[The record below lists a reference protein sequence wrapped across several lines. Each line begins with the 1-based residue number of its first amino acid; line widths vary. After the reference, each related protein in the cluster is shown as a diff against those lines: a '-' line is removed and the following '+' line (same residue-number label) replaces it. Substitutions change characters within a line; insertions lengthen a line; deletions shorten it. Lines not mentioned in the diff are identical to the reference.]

1 MAADTSLRERKKV
14 RTRDA
19 IVTAA
24 LDLFADRGYE
34 ATTVEMIAEAAEV
47 SPATVFRYF
56 AAKDEI
62 VFSDRDR
69 RLPMLAAALRNRPA
83 SESDLVAA
91 GRALCEVFAD
101 PDAESG
107 IRRQRQALAS
117 SVVLRG
123 KAEDVLADWQETIR
137 KALVARGAGNHG
149 DPDARVRAALV
160 MTGFRIA
167 LEDWL
172 ARKHPDVVHSI
183 ESTMGA
189 VAGVAQAW
197 AGVGTSK
204 GG

>member
-1 MAADTSLRERKKV
+1 MAADAGLRERKKV

-24 LDLFADRGYE
+24 LELFADRGYE

-160 MTGFRIA
+160 MTGFRVA

-172 ARKHPDVVHSI
+172 AGKHSELVPSI

-189 VAGVAQAW
+189 VAVVAQAW
-197 AGVGTSK
+197 AGTGTSK

>member
-1 MAADTSLRERKKV
+1 MAADTTLRERKKV

-19 IVTAA
+19 IVAAA
-24 LDLFADRGYE
+24 LDLFAERGYD

-69 RLPMLAAALRNRPA
+69 RLPVLAATR
-83 SESDLVAA
+83 SDSDA
-91 GRALCEVFAD
+91 GRALGEVFAD
-101 PDAESG
+101 SGAEAG
-107 IRRQRQALAS
+107 IRRQYQALAS

-137 KALVARGAGNHG
+137 QALVARGPGNHG

-172 ARKHPDVVHSI
+172 AGKHADVVRSI

>member
-24 LDLFADRGYE
+24 LELFADRGYE

-56 AAKDEI
+56 AGKDEI
-62 VFSDRDR
+62 AFSERDR
-69 RLPMLAAALRNRPA
+69 RLPMLAAALRDRPA
-83 SESDLVAA
+83 EESDLVAA
-91 GRALCEVFAD
+91 GRALRQVFTD
-101 PDAESG
+101 PEAEAR
-107 IRRQRQALAS
+107 IHRQRQALAS

-123 KAEDVLADWQETIR
+123 KAEEVLADWQETIR
-137 KALVARGAGNHG
+137 QSLVARGSGDRS

-160 MTGFRIA
+160 MTGFRVA

-172 ARKHPDVVHSI
+172 AGKHPDLVHSI
-183 ESTMGA
+183 DSTMRV
-189 VAGVAQAW
+189 VARVARGW
-197 AGVGTSK
+197 AAST
-204 GG
+204 